1 MACVTP
7 DVDPKIA
14 QFLGK
19 SGWKFKRGFDYSLR
33 HCQDKVL
40 DVLGPV
46 AKIFNMVESALIE
59 GAPIDLLAIRG
70 WIQRSICLIGK
81 AILMKIEPKLLNLA
95 ISEPGT
101 QAKGLLF
108 GDDFVKV
115 LGKYVSTFM
124 ALDKA
129 QTNMKHVFSQKVFDG
144 TSRHRGH
151 LSGRSSWSLYSGYQ
165 GSATSRFQ
173 PL

>member
-7 DVDPKIA
+7 DVDPKIT

-19 SGWKFKRGFDYSLR
+19 SDWKAKKVLDYSLR

-46 AKIFNMVESALIE
+46 ANIFDMVKAALTE
-59 GAPIDLLAIRG
+59 GTPIDLLAIRG
-70 WIQRSICLIGK
+70 WIQRSICLIDNAHTALATEQRK

-108 GDDFVKV
+108 GE
-115 LGKYVSTFM
+115 LGKYGTRQST
-124 ALDKA
+124 
-129 QTNMKHVFSQKVFDG
+129 N
-144 TSRHRGH
+144 
-151 LSGRSSWSLYSGYQ
+151 
-165 GSATSRFQ
+165 
-173 PL
+173 